1 MVGWFDLVNHF
12 DNRYSSP
19 SIEGR
24 RCSLP
29 SVTRFI
35 VFNTM
40 CQLKSTSLV
49 CHKAEI
55 LVVCKKRW
63 KLFSCMRLPVLLHL
77 NICLNPSTS
86 SWAVSYSWSATAT
99 YSWARSRILPRT
111 KSRAWAVSVILS
123 IFSIEFQQVAIMWIG
138 IGVPEYTIM
147 LLN

>member
-1 MVGWFDLVNHF
+1 MVNHF

-77 NICLNPSTS
+77 NICLNLLHHLL
-86 SWAVSYSWSATAT
+86 
-99 YSWARSRILPRT
+99 SRILLLIRNRNLLLSLFQNPPQNQIQNL
-111 KSRAWAVSVILS
+111 SRISNPLYIFNQVPASSDNVNWDWGTRIYNNVIKL
-123 IFSIEFQQVAIMWIG
+123 IRIIE
-138 IGVPEYTIM
+138 
-147 LLN
+147 